1 MNTAEKPFRVGHSP
15 DPDDAFMFHAMTTG
29 TIDTGGREYEHVLLD
44 IETLNKHAMDG
55 TYEISAVSIHSF
67 PEIADKYHLMN
78 CGASMGEGYGPMVI
92 SNREMSEEEA
102 KTKVIAIP
110 GLGTSAYLS
119 LLLAWG
125 DVKVE
130 VVPFDEIL
138 PRVANG
144 EYDAGLIIH
153 EGQLTWE
160 SEGVKLV
167 LDLGIWWNNK
177 TGLPL
182 PLGGNVVRKDLGM
195 ELCESLTID
204 VKNSIIH
211 SLENPDEALEFAKKW
226 GRGIDDETNK
236 EFVGMYVN
244 NRTID
249 YGKDG
254 RDAIRLFLK
263 EGQKNGMVDKNLVV
277 DEIKFIGSGE

>member
-29 TIDTGGREYEHVLLD
+29 TIDTAGREYEHVLLD

-138 PRVANG
+138 PKVANG

-195 ELCESLTID
+195 ELCESLTMD

-226 GRGIDDETNK
+226 GRGIDDQTNK

-263 EGQKNGMVDKNLVV
+263 EGQKIGMVDKNLVV